1 MAATEP
7 VPAGTWIDGASRR
20 SLVVGE
26 SSPGDIYVEAW
37 IAQGSREQPSV
48 LLTLA
53 QIRELAA
60 ALVDRLELL
69 EGQR

>member
-1 MAATEP
+1 MSTTEP
-7 VPAGTWIDGASRR
+7 VPASTWIDGASRR
-20 SLVVGE
+20 SLVVE
-26 SSPGDIYVEAW
+26 ETNPGDHYVDVW
-37 IAQGSREQPSV
+37 IAQGTREQPSV

-53 QIRELAA
+53 QIRELVA